1 MIVLIT
7 LLTISQIIS
16 FYLIF
21 NKIKPVVK
29 TKPEG
34 IVLKPIPAGPTYESL
49 DPEYTKKLNYEF
61 Y

>member
-21 NKIKPVVK
+21 NKIKPIVK

-34 IVLKPIPAGPTYESL
+34 IVLKPIPTGPTYESH
-49 DPEYTKKLNYEF
+49 YRCQ
-61 Y
+61 